1 MEKTSI
7 GEQIKKIRI
16 ERGLTQ
22 AQLGDLCIPKMKDSA
37 IRRYESGKVVPK
49 TNTLQ
54 RIAKAL
60 NVSVADLDND
70 TYLFD
75 LTDKQRNIIELF
87 AGTGTFATDIA
98 VKNAIGPAVK
108 TVLKQINDGNF
119 EPNTEP
125 GDEILLDYFHNMNDL
140 GKDKVIN
147 YAADIVENPKYKKD
161 PGNDNQDQE

>member
-1 MEKTSI
+1 MDIGTKIKELRKDKGFSQKQLANTSGLSVASI
-7 GEQIKKIRI
+7 QGYEQGKYKPKK
-16 ERGLTQ
+16 ETLT
-22 AQLGDLCIPKMKDSA
+22 K
-37 IRRYESGKVVPK
+37 
-49 TNTLQ
+49 
-54 RIAKAL
+54 IAKAL
-60 NVSVADLDND
+60 NVSVADLDPD
-70 TYLFD
+70 TYFFD

-108 TVLKQINDGNF
+108 TVLKQINDGKF

-147 YAADIVENPKYKKD
+147 YAADIVENPKYKKG

>member
-60 NVSVADLDND
+60 NVSVADLDPD
-70 TYLFD
+70 TYFFD

-87 AGTGTFATDIA
+87 AGTGGFKSLYDGPIDIT
-98 VKNAIGPAVK
+98 KEQIEETKKRAILS
-108 TVLKQINDGNF
+108 LKDKY
-119 EPNTEP
+119 
-125 GDEILLDYFHNMNDL
+125 LAYFNDL
-140 GKDKVIN
+140 NDTGKEKAIEQ
-147 YAADIVENPKYKKD
+147 VELLTKIPEYKKD

>member
-60 NVSVADLDND
+60 NVSVADLDPD
-70 TYLFD
+70 TYFFD

-87 AGTGTFATDIA
+87 AGTGGFKSLHDEPIDVTKEQIEET
-98 VKNAIGPAVK
+98 KKRAIIS
-108 TVLKQINDGNF
+108 LKDKY
-119 EPNTEP
+119 
-125 GDEILLDYFHNMNDL
+125 LAYFNDL
-140 GKDKVIN
+140 NDTGKEKAIEQ
-147 YAADIVENPKYKKD
+147 IELLTKIPEYKKD

>member
-60 NVSVADLDND
+60 NVSVADLDPD
-70 TYLFD
+70 TYFFD

-87 AGTGTFATDIA
+87 AGTGGFKSLYDGPIDIT
-98 VKNAIGPAVK
+98 KEQIEETKKRAILS
-108 TVLKQINDGNF
+108 LKDKY
-119 EPNTEP
+119 
-125 GDEILLDYFHNMNDL
+125 LAYFNDL
-140 GKDKVIN
+140 NDTGKEKAIEQ
-147 YAADIVENPKYKKD
+147 VELLTKIPEYKKD
-161 PGNDNQDQE
+161 PENQDQE

>member
-60 NVSVADLDND
+60 NVSIVELDPD
-70 TYLFD
+70 TYFWND
-75 LTDKQRNIIELF
+75 MEHKFIDLF

-108 TVLKQINDGNF
+108 TVLKQINDGKF